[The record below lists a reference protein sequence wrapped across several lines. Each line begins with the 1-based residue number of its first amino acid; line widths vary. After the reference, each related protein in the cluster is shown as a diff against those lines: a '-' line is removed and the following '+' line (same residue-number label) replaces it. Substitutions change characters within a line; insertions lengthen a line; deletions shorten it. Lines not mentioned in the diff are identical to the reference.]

1 LATTDNIRNQL
12 IDKKRQ
18 IKNQDFLE
26 VLDNL
31 FLLIPQKLV
40 LSNYPKN
47 KRKFWN

>member
-1 LATTDNIRNQL
+1 
-12 IDKKRQ
+12 
-18 IKNQDFLE
+18 